1 LLAHRLLSAA
11 ILIGSI
17 LTLIFLD
24 AYYPLLEVPGLWLAP
39 AMFFLAC
46 GTAWE
51 FTSLTASLSKIPAW
65 IGAMFTFSVVAIAMV
80 PLVTPVFTEN
90 PGWIADRWGNG
101 PTLQWLA
108 LGLLFALMVSSTY
121 TLVTSENTQVNPLFQ
136 WSCLSLITVYCGGLG
151 AMWIAIRLQ
160 RSPNEALLALIGI
173 STVVKSSDAGA
184 YFVGKSLGRTKL
196 CPHISPGK
204 TVEGAL
210 GGFAIAM
217 IVAIVFFQF
226 FLPAVVFN
234 RSILPLWGP
243 AALGLILG
251 VVGLIGDLVE
261 SMIKRA
267 AGTKDS
273 GALLPGLG
281 GIWDVTDSLLPT
293 TIVGY
298 LGMVAGWI

>member
-24 AYYPLLEVPGLWLAP
+24 AYYPLFNAPGLWLAP

-51 FTSLTASLSKIPAW
+51 FTSLTAPASKAPAW

-80 PLVTPVFTEN
+80 PLVTPVFTET
-90 PGWIADRWGNG
+90 PGWTADRWGNG

-108 LGLLFALMVSSTY
+108 LGLLFVLMISSTY
-121 TLVTSENTQVNPLFQ
+121 SLVSSKNTQVNPLHQ
-136 WSCLSLITVYCGGLG
+136 WSCLTLIAVYCGGLG

-184 YFVGKSLGRTKL
+184 YFVGKSMGRTKL

-217 IVAIVFFQF
+217 IVAIVFFQI
-226 FLPAVVFN
+226 FLPAVISN
-234 RSILPLWGP
+234 RSSLPLWGP
-243 AALGLILG
+243 AALGLVLG

-267 AGTKDS
+267 AGAKDS